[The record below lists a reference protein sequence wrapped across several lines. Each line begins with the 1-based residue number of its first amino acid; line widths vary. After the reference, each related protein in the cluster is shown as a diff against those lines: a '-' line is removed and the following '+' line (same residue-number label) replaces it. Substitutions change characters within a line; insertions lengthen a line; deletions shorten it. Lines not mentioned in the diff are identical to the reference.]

1 MFLNLISSQY
11 DNLFRSIYVGSFDN
25 GLIHSLTLSTN
36 SFISLSKSFMNIKS
50 NGGLIRISVE
60 H

>member
-36 SFISLSKSFMNIKS
+36 SFTSDFISLSKSFMNI
-50 NGGLIRISVE
+50 LQQI
-60 H
+60 